1 MAPAPK
7 SVEAYL
13 SALPAD
19 RREALQAIR
28 ETILANLD
36 PKFAEGIQYNMVG
49 YFLPHSEYP
58 AGYHCD
64 PKQPLP
70 FASIASQK
78 NHMAIYLFCIYT
90 TEGEPERFAEEWKA
104 TGKKLDMGKSC
115 VRFKK
120 LEDVPLKVLGKAI
133 KRATARKFVKAYED
147 SLAGASGGRS
157 ASSKKKASKKK
168 TAKKAAAKK
177 QATKKTSKKKVAKK
191 STSRKKATKKAA
203 TKKTAAKK
211 TAKKAAARSTK
222 RVVKKATKK
231 ATKRTRRT

>member
-1 MAPAPK
+1 MGRRPRRTLNSAPTLRAMASVPT

-13 SALPAD
+13 KSLPPE

-36 PKFAEGIQYNMVG
+36 PKFAEGIQYKMIG
-49 YFLPHSEYP
+49 YYLPHSEYP

-104 TGKKLDMGKSC
+104 TGKKLNMGKSC
-115 VRFKK
+115 VRFKQ

-133 KRATARKFVKAYED
+133 KRATARKFVKAYEG
-147 SLAGASGGRS
+147 SLGAAPGR
-157 ASSKKKASKKK
+157 KKA
-168 TAKKAAAKK
+168 AKKAAKK
-177 QATKKTSKKKVAKK
+177 SATKKKV
-191 STSRKKATKKAA
+191 
-203 TKKTAAKK
+203 AAKK
-211 TAKKAAARSTK
+211 TAKKASAKKTTRKASKK
-222 RVVKKATKK
+222 RAVKKA
-231 ATKRTRRT
+231 AKRSRRA